1 MSSTPSHGNLRDGL
15 TLAEFF
21 KILSQ
26 RKALVLVLALISVVT
41 SVLVTMTLPKRYKA
55 TAEIRVTKT
64 EVRPELWNSGIMATF
79 DPYFVRESMDI
90 LGSGSVITP
99 LLKEPKLR
107 AYIESKMGGTVN
119 DDLALMYVNRGM
131 LEVESTP
138 GTSIVR
144 INVRTEEEPKLAA
157 DLANAIVRQY
167 EDSRVEF
174 SVGEQNKAFKQ
185 WAQDLESQRARV
197 AKLQQDVEAIR
208 KKYNITEEGT
218 FGRSSGER
226 RESLAMMER
235 GRVVLLQEV
244 QSAHTKWQNF
254 AKIPVSERINMISSQ
269 STPDP
274 ILLNLREKYFV
285 DEQQFEQVKKQVGEG
300 HPDYTKAAASL
311 AKIRTQLDQTMEAF
325 VKGLEFAYNAEKAK
339 LEQMDLSIKETKDR
353 FVEEETKIRPEWDRA
368 LTDLRSAERLLE
380 TTEITFKQRE
390 MDRKMPGRPLERLNP
405 AVAPQFAYF
414 PKMWLHTLGGL
425 VLGLFMGVAC
435 AFLIEFFDNSF
446 RSVEHIERVLGT
458 PILGVVPRQSIRVR
472 SDNFNTFESESYRVI
487 QTHLESLKLS
497 LGGNVF
503 AVQSAG
509 PGEGKSTTLHNVA
522 SVSALSGRRV
532 LVIDSDVRRPSQHK
546 LFKVKSQ
553 PGLVDILSGKLQLS
567 QAIQRSEVDGLD
579 FLPSGSGAGAKFS
592 LSIMQSHR
600 LGELLKEVSAAY
612 DFVFLDSPPVIG
624 ISDGAVLGS
633 QSTGVIMVVQHK
645 RNPASMVIRARQIIL
660 GSGSKLVGVVL
671 NQVPSG
677 GGEDYDFYTSNYKY
691 YNGSSEKEGRA
702 SERNSEAPEQFTLE
716 ETELT
721 RKNKQF

>member
-1 MSSTPSHGNLRDGL
+1 MSSVLPTTGFRDGL

-21 KILSQ
+21 KVLSQ

-64 EVRPELWNSGIMATF
+64 ELGIKIFDQSMLANF
-79 DPYFVRESMDI
+79 DPYFVREHIDI

-99 LLKEPKLR
+99 LLKNPSLR
-107 AYIESKMGGTVN
+107 AYIETKMGGQVN
-119 DDLALMYVNRGM
+119 DALALQFITGGM
-131 LEVESTP
+131 LDVESTP

-144 INVRTEEEPKLAA
+144 INVRTEEEPRLAA
-157 DLANAIVRQY
+157 ELANAIVNQY
-167 EDSRVEF
+167 EENRLDF
-174 SVGEQNKAFKQ
+174 AMGEQNKAFAQ
-185 WAQDLESQRARV
+185 WTKDIENQRARV
-197 AKLQQDVEAIR
+197 AELQQKVEGIR

-218 FGRSSGER
+218 FGRASGER

-244 QSAHTKWQNF
+244 QSAFTKWQNF
-254 AKIPVSERINMISSQ
+254 VKIPVAERINMISSQ

-274 ILLNLREKYFV
+274 ILLNLREKFFV
-285 DEQQFEQVKKQVGEG
+285 DEQEFEQIKKQVGEA
-300 HPDYTKAAASL
+300 HPDFLKAAASL
-311 AKIRTQLDQTMEAF
+311 AKIRSQLDQTMDAF
-325 VKGLEFAYNAEKAK
+325 VKGLEFAYNSEKAK
-339 LEQMDLSIKETKDR
+339 LEQMDLSLKETRDK

-368 LTDLRSAERLLE
+368 LTDLRNAERLLE

-390 MDRKMPGRPLERLNP
+390 MDRKFPGRPLERLNP
-405 AVAPQFAYF
+405 AVAPQFSYF
-414 PKMWLHTLGGL
+414 PKMWLHSVLGL

-446 RSVEHIERVLGT
+446 RSVEHVERTLGT
-458 PILGVVPRQSIRVR
+458 PILGVVPRQSILVR
-472 SDNFNTFESESYRVI
+472 LDNFNTFETESYRVI
-487 QTHLESLKLS
+487 QTHLETLRHS

-522 SVSALSGRRV
+522 AVSAMSGRRV
-532 LVIDSDVRRPSQHK
+532 LVIDSDVRRPSQHR
-546 LFKVKSQ
+546 LFGVSSQ
-553 PGLVDILSGKLQLS
+553 PGLVDVLSGKMELV
-567 QAIQRSEVDGLD
+567 QAVQKSVVPGMD

-592 LSIMQSHR
+592 LSILQSSR
-600 LGELLKEVSAAY
+600 LGVLLREVSAAY

-624 ISDGAVLGS
+624 ISDSAVLGS
-633 QSTGVIMVVQHK
+633 QATGVILVVQHK
-645 RNPASMVIRARQIIL
+645 RNPASMVIRARQIIV

-677 GGEDYDFYTSNYKY
+677 GGEDYAYYTSNYKY
-691 YNGSSEKEGRA
+691 YHGDSDKGGKSTPGGSSEG
-702 SERNSEAPEQFTLE
+702 PEQFTLE

-721 RKNKQF
+721 RKN